1 MREQVLY
8 ILFVLDR
15 YQKHSTKPFWSD
27 IIDASRLQLKICS
40 EHRKDPANNIVLK
53 RRGSKQQNRH
63 KQSHLL

>member
-8 ILFVLDR
+8 ILFDLDR
-15 YQKHSTKPFWSD
+15 YQSHSTKPFWSD

-53 RRGSKQQNRH
+53 GLKATE
-63 KQSHLL
+63 